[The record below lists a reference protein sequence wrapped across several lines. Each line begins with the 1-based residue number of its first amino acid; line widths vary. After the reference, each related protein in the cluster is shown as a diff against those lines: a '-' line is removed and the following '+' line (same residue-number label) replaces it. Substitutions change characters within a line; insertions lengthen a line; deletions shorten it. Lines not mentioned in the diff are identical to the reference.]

1 MERPNLEQTVRHTL
15 QDDGTQPELLKQ
27 QEKRT
32 TVSQQ
37 EGQEKLS
44 LIEQQNDRS
53 TEAPRI
59 MEVSA
64 RSPIE
69 ILAQHKIGSH
79 ALLDYQRLMEQNNK
93 NRPEAARAEPM
104 QASMESSTN
113 VNYPPQFHP
122 SSFQPSPFQPSSFQP
137 SPFQPSSFQPSPF
150 HPMQLQLMEQ
160 NNKNRLE
167 AAKAGPTQAP
177 FEPSH
182 NVSHPTYFQTM
193 HLRMLE
199 QQNKNRLEA
208 SRVGTTSPLE
218 RSSTETPAQ
227 SSKDNNQ
234 AGATQKRKRRDS
246 AEERLAQLGGVS
258 TDITSGESSINNNAT
273 LVQSTDQGVSWF
285 FHSTD

>member
-15 QDDGTQPELLKQ
+15 QDDGTQSELLKQ

-79 ALLDYQRLMEQNNK
+79 ALQDYQTRVPMISEQNKNRLEDARAGSIQASIKSSTQTPEQRSSVNQALDYQSMYQRLMEQNNK

-122 SSFQPSPFQPSSFQP
+122 SPFQPSP
-137 SPFQPSSFQPSPF
+137 FQPSPF

-208 SRVGTTSPLE
+208 SRVGTTSLLE
-218 RSSTETPAQ
+218 RSSTETLAQ
-227 SSKDNNQ
+227 SSKDNN
-234 AGATQKRKRRDS
+234 
-246 AEERLAQLGGVS
+246 
-258 TDITSGESSINNNAT
+258 
-273 LVQSTDQGVSWF
+273 
-285 FHSTD
+285 